1 MADPRP
7 VVCTSCGR
15 DFEAAPKSSPGGLKQ
30 FSCTHCKAK
39 VFHPLAPWL
48 RTLFL
53 VLLAPGLALV
63 GWVGYTIT
71 HRPLALGDTGRLLSL
86 LWALPLT
93 VLCRDRYA
101 RNRLDA
107 VMSRATPEER
117 GLVAKNLGAWKSSP
131 EFAIMWAGL
140 IVTLV
145 PLYYLRF
152 ATTAKIRAFG
162 DQAAHGFR
170 TGDYKSAEAAI
181 DGLIALGLADKSP
194 DLLAQR
200 AYARAL
206 AGKIEP
212 ALSDADAAL
221 KRQPDLVI
229 ASVAR
234 CVAFEGSK
242 DWGKALTECAAAQA
256 KVPAEKGGLLLV
268 VRSRLASAKFSTGDY
283 LGAQAEYTAVLA
295 LSSTTAPAYLNRAM
309 VAVMIGP
316 KEQGQADLRRALE
329 LAPSLK
335 PDRLGPVGMLNNDN
349 FEPLISLG
357 LRRGREALATL
368 AGLELAKYQA
378 ARKFDF
384 SVEELIAD
392 NPAADAVRSQLK
404 TAFDGGAV
412 SFSTSTPDLAI
423 TGIVKGSK
431 RQVEVRGDAKGFVL
445 PELKWEN
452 GTFAEQ
458 RIEPPKPKIKP
469 KAKKRATRK
478 R

>member
-1 MADPRP
+1 M
-7 VVCTSCGR
+7 
-15 DFEAAPKSSPGGLKQ
+15 DFEAVPSMAPGGVKQ
-30 FSCTHCKAK
+30 FTCPRCKAK
-39 VFHPLAPWL
+39 VVYPIAPWL
-48 RTLFL
+48 RTVFL

-86 LWALPLT
+86 LWALPLS
-93 VLCRDRYA
+93 VLCRDRYL
-101 RNRLDA
+101 RNRLEA
-107 VMSRATPEER
+107 VTSRKTPEER
-117 GLVAKNLGAWKSSP
+117 ALVAKNLGSWKTSP

-140 IVTLV
+140 ILTLA

-152 ATTAKIRAFG
+152 ATSAKIRSFG
-162 DQAAHGFR
+162 DKAAHGFR

-181 DGLIALGLADKSP
+181 DGLISLGLADKSP

-206 AGKIEP
+206 GGKLLL
-212 ALSDADAAL
+212 ALDDADAAL
-221 KRQPDLVI
+221 RRQPDLVV
-229 ASVAR
+229 ALVAR
-234 CVAFEGSK
+234 CVAYEGGK
-242 DWGKALTECAAAQA
+242 NWEKALTECALAQS
-256 KVPAEKGGLLLV
+256 KIPAEKGGLLLV
-268 VRSRLASAKFSTGDY
+268 VRSRMASAKFSMGDY
-283 LGAQAEYTAVLA
+283 LGAQAEYTAVLS

-316 KEQGQADLRRALE
+316 KEQGQADLRRAME
-329 LAPSLK
+329 LAPTLK

-368 AGLELAKYQA
+368 GALELAKYQA
-378 ARKFDF
+378 TRKFDM
-384 SVEELIAD
+384 SVDELVAD
-392 NPAADAVRSQLK
+392 NPAADAVRAQLK

-412 SFSTSTPDLAI
+412 SFSTSTPDVSI
-423 TGIVKGSK
+423 SGIVKGSK
-431 RQVEVRGDAKGFVL
+431 RQVEVRGDSKGFVL

-469 KAKKRATRK
+469 KGKKRATRK